1 MMRKFSVKCLTDLLL
16 SYPSNANIIDAWVQG
31 VVSLIAD
38 NDVKCQEKVIE
49 VSSLEILYLKV
60 A

>member
-16 SYPSNANIIDAWVQG
+16 SYPSNKNIIEGWVQG

-49 VSSLEILYLKV
+49 VSVLVALYL
-60 A
+60 

>member
-1 MMRKFSVKCLTDLLL
+1 MIRKMIVKSLTDMLLL
-16 SYPSNANIIDAWVQG
+16 YPSSRSLVQSWVHG

-38 NDVKCQEKVIE
+38 NDMKCQEKVIE
-49 VSSLEILYLKV
+49 VSFRLLVIL